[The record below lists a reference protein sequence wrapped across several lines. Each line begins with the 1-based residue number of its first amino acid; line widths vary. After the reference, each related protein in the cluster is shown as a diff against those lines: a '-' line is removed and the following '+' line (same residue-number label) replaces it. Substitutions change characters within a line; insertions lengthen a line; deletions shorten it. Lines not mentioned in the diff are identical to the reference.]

1 MYNLY
6 NYCVNKF
13 ISPLFFFFFLLQQ
26 RNLEVFILFKKLFQ
40 FQK

>member
-13 ISPLFFFFFLLQQ
+13 ISPLFFFFLLQQ